1 MFTFLKFFGRVATAV
16 GPAVILLFAATLGW
30 ALWFGATISTF
41 VFGWHFFK
49 VLPHEAAGDAANA
62 MFNAFAIFEW
72 IAAAVTVAAIGL
84 MFITWPSKR
93 LLAVIALLILS
104 GGVMITVTLGL
115 MPEMA
120 MLRKDN
126 QVSSDLWKR
135 RHGQSMAADS
145 VQALLLAATAVPLLA
160 SAEPVFKRKIRP
172 LDDTGGSA
180 IPKRGGL
187 SQRT

>member
-1 MFTFLKFFGRVATAV
+1 MKSSKLMDVLGDLLNPRA
-16 GPAVILLFAATLGW
+16 ILLLIAALGW

-49 VLPHEAAGDAANA
+49 AMPKDAAGEAANA

-72 IAAAVTVAAIGL
+72 IAATVALAATGL
-84 MFITWPSKR
+84 MFINHPSKR
-93 LLAVIALLILS
+93 LLAVIAGMILA

-126 QVSSDLWKR
+126 QVGSDLWKR
-135 RHGQSMAADS
+135 RHGQSMMADS
-145 VQALLLAATAVPLLA
+145 VQALLLATTAIPLLA
-160 SAEPVFKRKIRP
+160 SAEPAFRRKVRP
-172 LDDTGGSA
+172 LDDTDDVVL
-180 IPKRGGL
+180 PKRGGL